1 MLGQLIWLIPVQVE
15 RYAQAGS
22 RQIAKEVAMGIRVVG
37 THVTLGAV
45 SLDEHPSQAPTASR
59 VQDIGPLRHQM
70 SKRNDKS
77 APEFGVDEF
86 ADDPDLEKVGHS
98 FSHELLGET
107 MSALGAPV

>member
-1 MLGQLIWLIPVQVE
+1 M
-15 RYAQAGS
+15 R
-22 RQIAKEVAMGIRVVG
+22 
-37 THVTLGAV
+37 
-45 SLDEHPSQAPTASR
+45 
-59 VQDIGPLRHQM
+59 
-70 SKRNDKS
+70 KRNDKS